1 MEVRQS
7 LTLEDIKSHNNPSD
21 CWIAISSKIWDVTEF
36 LKVHPS
42 GSEVILKYAG
52 QDATQAYEEVHAPG
66 MLEETLAADKFV
78 GDLLPSN
85 DIPPK
90 STIMEAAA
98 AESSPPLQPSSSQP
112 APQPTQLPP
121 QVAIVYDKPP
131 LHSLISAHDFQEVA
145 SHTLTPK
152 AWAFYSSAATDLI
165 THTQNK
171 ALVRRVMFRPR
182 ILRDVKKVTMR
193 RKILGC
199 ESEAPFFVSPAAMAR
214 LAHKDGECA
223 LARGVGG
230 QGVIQCI
237 SSNASYP
244 LSSIIHAGHASQ
256 PFFLQLYVNTD
267 RPKTAELLRKAASLG
282 VKGIFVTVDAP
293 VPGKREADERIA
305 AETVA
310 SAISGAVASNDKKG
324 GGMGRLM
331 AQYVDK
337 SLRWEDLKWI
347 KRVSGLPV
355 VLKGVQ
361 SAADAMMAVRYGVEG
376 IFLSNHG
383 GRSLDGA
390 QPSILVLLELHRVCP
405 EIFDELEVYIDGGFE
420 RGSDILKAISLGA
433 TAVGIGRPY
442 LYSLTYGEEGVE
454 HLTQILKD
462 ELETSMRLCGITD
475 IDQAHPGLVNTQDV
489 DRLVALGV
497 DHPYIRWRPRARI

>member
-1 MEVRQS
+1 MEIRQS
-7 LTLEDIKSHNNPSD
+7 LTVDDLRSHNSPSD

-36 LKVHPS
+36 LNDHP
-42 GSEVILKYAG
+42 GGPEVILQYAG
-52 QDATQAYEEVHAPG
+52 LDATSAYNSIHAPG
-66 MLEETLAADKFV
+66 MLEETLSTDKFI

-90 STIMEAAA
+90 STILEAAA
-98 AESSPPLQPSSSQP
+98 AEFRAPRKPSI
-112 APQPTQLPP
+112 QLPSQIP
-121 QVAIVYDKPP
+121 IAYEKPG
-131 LHSLISAHDFQEVA
+131 LHTLISAADFQNVA
-145 SHTLTPK
+145 SRTLTPK
-152 AWAFYSSAATDLI
+152 AWAFYSSAATDLV

-171 ALVRRVMFRPR
+171 ALLRRIMLRPR
-182 ILRDVKKVTMR
+182 ILQDVTTVSTN

-199 ESEAPFFVSPAAMAR
+199 SSTVPFFISPAAMAR
-214 LAHKDGECA
+214 LAHSDGELA
-223 LARGVGG
+223 LARAAGTEGI
-230 QGVIQCI
+230 IQCI

-244 LSSIIHAGHASQ
+244 LSAIVEAGNASHGQ
-256 PFFLQLYVNTD
+256 PQSFFLQLYVNVD
-267 RPKTAELLRKAASLG
+267 RSKTADLLRKAVSLG
-282 VKGIFVTVDAP
+282 VKAVFVTVDAP

-305 AETVA
+305 AEAVA
-310 SAISGAVASNDKKG
+310 SAISGAMASNDKKG

-337 SLRWEDLKWI
+337 SLVWADIAWI
-347 KRVSGLPV
+347 KEVSGLPV

-361 SAADAMMAVRYGVEG
+361 SAADAVMAAEYGCEG
-376 IFLSNHG
+376 LMISNHG

-390 QPSILVLLELHRVCP
+390 QPSILVLIELHRVCP
-405 EIFDELEVYIDGGFE
+405 AIFYKLEIYIDGGFE
-420 RGSDILKAISLGA
+420 RGSDILKAIALGA

-442 LYSLTYGEEGVE
+442 LYSLAYGEEGSE

-489 DRLVALGV
+489 DHLVATGV
-497 DHPYIRWRPRARI
+497 GHPYIQWRPKAKI